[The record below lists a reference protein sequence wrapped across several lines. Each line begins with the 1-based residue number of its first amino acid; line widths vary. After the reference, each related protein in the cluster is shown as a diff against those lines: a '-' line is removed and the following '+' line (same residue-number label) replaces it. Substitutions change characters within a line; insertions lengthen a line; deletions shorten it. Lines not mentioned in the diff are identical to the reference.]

1 VAIRNGGDVRR
12 KTGEKGFTATE
23 LMIALTIVGILAALA
38 LPAYFTFVQSTRA
51 AQAVADLQAIR
62 AAVYLYYGDMG
73 QWPRESAAGVVPL
86 GVQHNLPRNF
96 TFRKNGYTLD
106 YDNWLPLH
114 RRGRVPAGT
123 TTAIGV
129 SIVSRDRKFLERVD
143 GLIRDAKFNRVSNT
157 KYILEIATLD
167 GF

>member
-1 VAIRNGGDVRR
+1 MRR
-12 KTGEKGFTATE
+12 RFGEKGFTATE
-23 LMIALTIVGILAALA
+23 LMIVLTIIGILAVIA

-51 AQAVADLQAIR
+51 AQAVAEIQAVR

-73 QWPRESAAGVVPL
+73 QWPREAAAGFVPI
-86 GVQHNLPRNF
+86 GIQTNLPRNF
-96 TFRKNGYTLD
+96 AFRNNWYTLD

-114 RRGRVPAGT
+114 RQGRAPAGT
-123 TTAIGV
+123 KTMVGV

-143 GLIRDAKFNRVSNT
+143 ALIRDAKFTKVSQT

>member
-1 VAIRNGGDVRR
+1 MRRR
-12 KTGEKGFTATE
+12 KGERGFTATE
-23 LMIALTIVGILAALA
+23 LMIVLTIIGILAAVA
-38 LPAYFTFVQSTRA
+38 LPAYFAFVQSTRA

-73 QWPRESAAGVVPL
+73 QWPREAAAGFVPL

-106 YDNWLPLH
+106 YDNWIPLH
-114 RRGRVPAGT
+114 RRGRAPAGIR
-123 TTAIGV
+123 TAIGV

-143 GLIRDAKFNRVSNT
+143 GLIRDAKFTRVSKT
-157 KYILEIATLD
+157 KYILEVATLD